1 MKKKDTTKIA
11 IIAFVILFVI
21 PFLINLSFKIY
32 SIHFLAAEW
41 TAGDLLSFYG
51 AVLGALITLIGLVV
65 TLNYQSEQARKD
77 DEIKYKPILKLNS
90 VETEYNGFM
99 GRRELKI
106 LFPFHSFNGDEFKM
120 QKEKLFYKQ
129 MEDTS
134 DFHLIFQNKGRGE
147 AIEVSLDHAGI
158 REVDWDENSH
168 LYIGT
173 SIPLSLGEILV
184 SESADIIISL
194 PNFLFLKE
202 GQNNNHIWI
211 ELTVSYDDMFHRNRR
226 EMRILSDF
234 KIIPVNKVPFP
245 YVYKEGFEYYRVE
258 VQYMGSHQI
267 KEDSGQ

>member
-1 MKKKDTTKIA
+1 MT
-11 IIAFVILFVI
+11 F
-21 PFLINLSFKIY
+21 
-32 SIHFLAAEW
+32 
-41 TAGDLLSFYG
+41 
-51 AVLGALITLIGLVV
+51 
-65 TLNYQSEQARKD
+65 
-77 DEIKYKPILKLNS
+77 
-90 VETEYNGFM
+90 
-99 GRRELKI
+99 
-106 LFPFHSFNGDEFKM
+106 
-120 QKEKLFYKQ
+120 
-129 MEDTS
+129 
-134 DFHLIFQNKGRGE
+134 IFQNKGRGE

-173 SIPLSLGEILV
+173 SSPLSLGEILV
-184 SESADIIISL
+184 NESADIIISL

-245 YVYKEGFEYYRVE
+245 YVYKEGFEYYQVE
-258 VQYMGSHQI
+258 VRYMGSQQI

>member
-1 MKKKDTTKIA
+1 MKKKDLSKIIIA
-11 IIAFVILFVI
+11 IVILFVI
-21 PFLINLSFKIY
+21 PFFINLSFKID
-32 SIHFLAAEW
+32 SIGLLAAEW

-51 AVLGALITLIGLVV
+51 AVLGAFITLIGLVV

-173 SIPLSLGEILV
+173 SSPLSLGEILV
-184 SESADIIISL
+184 NESADIIISL
-194 PNFLFLKE
+194 PNYLFLKTGRE
-202 GQNNNHIWI
+202 YYSIRI
-211 ELTVSYDDMFHRNRR
+211 DLVVSYDDMFHRNKKT
-226 EMRILSDF
+226 MKILSDF
-234 KIIPVNKVPFP
+234 QIIPVNKATAP
-245 YVYKEGFEYYRVE
+245 YIYKEEFEYYEVE
-258 VQYMGSHQI
+258 VRYMGSQQL
-267 KEDSGQ
+267 E

>member
-1 MKKKDTTKIA
+1 
-11 IIAFVILFVI
+11 
-21 PFLINLSFKIY
+21 
-32 SIHFLAAEW
+32 
-41 TAGDLLSFYG
+41 
-51 AVLGALITLIGLVV
+51 
-65 TLNYQSEQARKD
+65 
-77 DEIKYKPILKLNS
+77 
-90 VETEYNGFM
+90 
-99 GRRELKI
+99 
-106 LFPFHSFNGDEFKM
+106 
-120 QKEKLFYKQ
+120 

-173 SIPLSLGEILV
+173 SSPLSLGEILV

-258 VQYMGSHQI
+258 VRYMGSQQI